1 MSIYKVYTVKDIR
14 LRRMYHDNSTA
25 FLYRFFISSMYI
37 LRYISWD
44 ILPCKPLVVYVSGYT
59 MIKCVLYT
67 CIYPPSYLYI
77 LFIYWG
83 LCRLKILAIHH
94 YYTPSGI
101 LTSPLIFTGLPFRY
115 KTPLYQELFRIF
127 SAIYMGLKLLKELTS
142 FIKEEINFPFL
153 STKV

>member
-1 MSIYKVYTVKDIR
+1 MW
-14 LRRMYHDNSTA
+14 
-25 FLYRFFISSMYI
+25 YI
-37 LRYISWD
+37 PCD
-44 ILPCKPLVVYVSGYT
+44 ILPYKPLVVYVSGYT

-67 CIYPPSYLYI
+67 CIYPPSHLYI

-127 SAIYMGLKLLKELTS
+127 SANLNHNNILSQFTKIVNLFGPVKVIDPVVHPSCFIS
-142 FIKEEINFPFL
+142 FKRFNFW
-153 STKV
+153 